1 MSLRATDVILGSS
14 APCSA
19 RQRGWRPKQSKD
31 IVGFR
36 TCLGARGEQGPPVV
50 PPVRREGVARAW
62 GRSIRSSRR
71 RCAGCQWA
79 GPLAH
84 TSTVRF
90 GSWSFGFQMQNES
103 RVDRG
108 MSRVGFVH
116 LPSTAAFWCAP
127 NLASSADLL
136 LFLLLEVSTAGP
148 GSWTCLLFLC
158 FGAH

>member
-1 MSLRATDVILGSS
+1 MRATDVILGSS
-14 APCSA
+14 PPCSA
-19 RQRGWRPKQSKD
+19 RGRGWRPKQSRD
-31 IVGFR
+31 LVGFR
-36 TCLGARGEQGPPVV
+36 TCLGARGREAAFVV
-50 PPVRREGVARAW
+50 PLVRREGVARAW
-62 GRSIRSSRR
+62 GRSIRSSRP
-71 RCAGCQWA
+71 RCATCQWA

-84 TSTVRF
+84 NSTVHSRP
-90 GSWSFGFQMQNES
+90 WSFRFQVQHEN